1 MFDFCFFLAVF
12 SDLAYTHTP
21 RIGRKRLLHL
31 IETTLIKGGGGLSVE
46 KIKFPPDVRRAVEEY
61 GDSLYRLC
69 TVMLQN
75 RDDAQDAVQES
86 FLRYITKAPDFKNQE
101 HEKAWL
107 IRVASN
113 VCKDMLRY
121 RRHSSL
127 LSLDEIRTVSTSEDN
142 AQILG
147 MLMMLEEKYR
157 AVIHLHYVEGYA
169 TDEISSMLG
178 ISSAAVRKR
187 LQRGREKLR
196 EIYEKE
202 AM

>member
-1 MFDFCFFLAVF
+1 MSA
-12 SDLAYTHTP
+12 
-21 RIGRKRLLHL
+21 
-31 IETTLIKGGGGLSVE
+31 E
-46 KIKFPPDVRRAVEEY
+46 KIKFPPDARRAVEKY
-61 GDSLYRLC
+61 GNSLYRLC

-75 RDDAQDAVQES
+75 WEDAQDAVQEC
-86 FLRYITKAPDFKNQE
+86 FLRYITKAPDFKDSE

-121 RRHSSL
+121 RRHTSF

-157 AVIHLHYVEGYA
+157 AVIHLHYVEGYG
-169 TDEISSMLG
+169 TEEISDMLS

-202 AM
+202 AI

>member
-1 MFDFCFFLAVF
+1 M
-12 SDLAYTHTP
+12 
-21 RIGRKRLLHL
+21 
-31 IETTLIKGGGGLSVE
+31 SVE

-142 AQILG
+142 AQILE
-147 MLMMLEEKYR
+147 MLVSLEEKYR
-157 AVIHLHYVEGYA
+157 IVIHLHYVEGYMA
-169 TDEISSMLG
+169 REIASMLG
-178 ISSAAVRKR
+178 ITEAAVKKR
-187 LQRGREKLR
+187 LQRGREVLR

-202 AM
+202 AR

>member
-1 MFDFCFFLAVF
+1 MSA
-12 SDLAYTHTP
+12 
-21 RIGRKRLLHL
+21 
-31 IETTLIKGGGGLSVE
+31 E
-46 KIKFPPDVRRAVEEY
+46 KIKIPPDARRAVEEY
-61 GDSLYRLC
+61 GNSLYRLC

-75 RDDAQDAVQES
+75 REDAQDAVQEC
-86 FLRYITKAPDFKNQE
+86 FLRYITKAPEFKDSE

-107 IRVASN
+107 IRVATN

-121 RRHSSL
+121 RKHASL
-127 LSLDEIRTVSTSEDN
+127 LSLDEIKAVSTSEDN

-157 AVIHLHYVEGYA
+157 AVIHLHYVEGYG
-169 TDEISSMLG
+169 TEEISDMLS